1 MDTKE
6 RVRFDLDFL
15 KTLFFFLLTA
25 LCAVLGYGIAN
36 FESISR
42 IQMLLGYISSVVLAV
57 ALFFTILGL
66 LISRKLL
73 MEVR

>member
-15 KTLFFFLLTA
+15 KTLFFFTLTA
-25 LCAVLGYGIAN
+25 LCAVIGYGIAN
-36 FESISR
+36 FESLSKP
-42 IQMLLGYISSVVLAV
+42 QMLLGYIASVVLAV

-66 LISRKLL
+66 LMSHKLL
-73 MEVR
+73 MEIR